1 MRLRERLSLRY
12 WPRRASCSPAFT
24 GRSRFRNCT
33 DRNLKVGGD
42 DVEHV
47 KIWGRE
53 SGATAEVTVRYEP
66 ELPGRRFFC
75 SMYSPNYNKLYF
87 DFCRQYAAKKGEIW
101 KANTIFKLDI
111 IE

>member
-1 MRLRERLSLRY
+1 M
-12 WPRRASCSPAFT
+12 
-24 GRSRFRNCT
+24 
-33 DRNLKVGGD
+33 GGD

-87 DFCRQYAAKKGEIW
+87 DFCSPRDVKKGEKW
-101 KANTIFKLDI
+101 KIRTTYILDI
-111 IE
+111 IR